1 MDNQPQTQQQPQ
13 PAGTL
18 IPVNDATAPAPAAPV
33 QASAESASVKELELD
48 GYKFKVD
55 TDLLDDVDA
64 FALINKIENENQITA
79 VVPLMHFLVGK
90 EAFDKIKQHFIDADG
105 EANKDKPDYKPRM
118 RIAKLGEI
126 YQVIIKNFDPKD

>member
-1 MDNQPQTQQQPQ
+1 MADNETKE
-13 PAGTL
+13 
-18 IPVNDATAPAPAAPV
+18 VNGL
-33 QASAESASVKELELD
+33 KELELD

-90 EAFDKIKQHFIDADG
+90 PEFDKMKDYFVQQDA
-105 EANKDKPDYKPRM
+105 EEHKDVADYKPRM
-118 RIAKLGEI
+118 RIRKLGEI
-126 YQVIIKNFDPKD
+126 YQTIIKNFDPKD

>member
-1 MDNQPQTQQQPQ
+1 MADTTP
-13 PAGTL
+13 
-18 IPVNDATAPAPAAPV
+18 PVET
-33 QASAESASVKELELD
+33 STTKELDFE

-79 VVPLMHFLVGK
+79 VVPLMHFLIGK
-90 EAFDKIKQHFIDADG
+90 PEFDKMKQHFVEKDA
-105 EANKDKPDYKPRM
+105 EEHKDEKGYKPRL
-118 RIAKLGEI
+118 RIGKLGDI

>member
-1 MDNQPQTQQQPQ
+1 MAEAEKTAQTNGP
-13 PAGTL
+13 
-18 IPVNDATAPAPAAPV
+18 
-33 QASAESASVKELELD
+33 KELELD
-48 GYKFKVD
+48 GIKFMVD

-90 EAFDKIKQHFIDADG
+90 EEFDRIRSEFTALDAKAHEG
-105 EANKDKPDYKPRM
+105 EKNYKPRL

-126 YQVIIKNFDPKD
+126 YQVIIKNFDPKG

>member
-1 MDNQPQTQQQPQ
+1 MAEPT
-13 PAGTL
+13 
-18 IPVNDATAPAPAAPV
+18 TAPET
-33 QASAESASVKELELD
+33 STTKELDFE

-90 EAFDKIKQHFIDADG
+90 EEFEKIKAHFTKLDA
-105 EANKDKPDYKPRM
+105 EEHKDEKGYKPRL
-118 RIAKLGEI
+118 RIGKLGDI

>member
-1 MDNQPQTQQQPQ
+1 MADTTP
-13 PAGTL
+13 
-18 IPVNDATAPAPAAPV
+18 PVET
-33 QASAESASVKELELD
+33 STTKELEFE

-79 VVPLMHFLVGK
+79 VVPLMHFLIGK
-90 EAFDKIKQHFIDADG
+90 PAFDKMKQHFVEKDA
-105 EANKDKPDYKPRM
+105 EAHKDEKGYKPRL
-118 RIAKLGEI
+118 RIGKLGDI